1 MKRFLS
7 LRSLYPPR
15 RDVTRCSGDNCF
27 DHVDVADY
35 VQHAREVMPELDAVA
50 RATPQGDRRVN
61 WNFQVPGDWDSG
73 HEYILYLEVNVEGD
87 YNDAWGPQ
95 RFPTPLQPDNLW
107 DSWAKTY
114 GYPYRGQPS
123 VVYSLPFTLDSSDTI
138 LASSPA
144 GYGSL
149 SGEDGDLHTMDP
161 TITDDPASAKGSG
174 ADRILAMSGSRISLK
189 VQSADPCTRPD
200 PPATCGMQCGSD
212 PGACGSLFCDP
223 KSGTCLSYCAATPA
237 PAAVKDLHVVH
248 YPDRQRAHMW
258 ARMSF
263 RSSSSERPIG
273 GYDVR
278 VKPDG
283 GEWSTAFTHDS
294 VQELLPVALDVCN
307 DPKDPMLNR
316 CLSMQGGTP
325 IEVDLAGLK
334 QLTHYS
340 VSVTPRD
347 ATCSEPGQTM
357 MAEFTTEERVF
368 TTVSPCFVA
377 TAAYGSPL
385 AAEVSVLRRL
395 RDRYLASNGPGRLLV
410 AAYYDVGPRLANVVR
425 QHEWLRTVSRAA
437 IWPVV
442 ALARWWSE

>member
-1 MKRFLS
+1 M
-7 LRSLYPPR
+7 
-15 RDVTRCSGDNCF
+15 
-27 DHVDVADY
+27 
-35 VQHAREVMPELDAVA
+35 
-50 RATPQGDRRVN
+50 
-61 WNFQVPGDWDSG
+61 W
-73 HEYILYLEVNVEGD
+73 
-87 YNDAWGPQ
+87 
-95 RFPTPLQPDNLW
+95 
-107 DSWAKTY
+107 

-123 VVYSLPFTLDSSDTI
+123 VVYALPFTLDSSDSVQVST
-138 LASSPA
+138 PA

-149 SGEDGDLHTMDP
+149 AGEDGDLHSMDA
-161 TITDDPASAKGSG
+161 TISNDPATAKGSG

-189 VQSADPCTRPD
+189 VQSADPCARPD
-200 PPATCGMQCGSD
+200 PPAMCGMQCSDD

-223 KSGTCLSYCAATPA
+223 RSGSCLSFCAATPA
-237 PAAVKDLHVVH
+237 PAAVEDLRVV
-248 YPDRQRAHMW
+248 PSPQRKYAHMW

-263 RSSSSERPIG
+263 RSANSERPIG

-283 GEWSTAFTHDS
+283 GEWSSAFTHDS
-294 VQELLPVALDVCN
+294 EQELLPVALDVCN

-316 CLSMQGGTP
+316 CLSMQGGTL

-395 RDRYLASNGPGRLLV
+395 RDRYLASHGPGRLLV
-410 AAYYDVGPRLANVVR
+410 AAYYGMGPKLANVVR
-425 QHEWLRTVSRAA
+425 QHESLRTLSRAA

-442 ALARWWSE
+442 TLAGWWSE